1 MDNQDLIHKTKRR
14 GFLFPRSK
22 AKNCETQ
29 AQEQQ
34 NGFLQKTQLILEDEP
49 EILPEAEKNDDFS
62 LKTEI
67 LFDDALVQIGASTV
81 IGKRSSQQDSI
92 IFPDQSSMYVG
103 DTTRFICALSDGM
116 GGLAAGEVASKLA
129 TETIF
134 SDYYAQCWK
143 KPAKS
148 YSAFFQAEAEQI
160 NEKILD
166 IKNENGDPLRAG
178 ATLIATVLDG
188 KNLYYLNIG
197 DSRIYL
203 FRNGEVLQITKDQN
217 YLSLLMQEVARGEIT
232 LNEANTHPK
241 KDALISYCG
250 IRELKLQ
257 ETNEEPIVLQ
267 KQDVLMLCSDG
278 LYRVLPQNEMLSI
291 INDNLVD
298 MNLAAYRLTNAALQ
312 KNYRGQDNTSVILI
326 KIN

>member
-1 MDNQDLIHKTKRR
+1 MDKQDLIEKTKRR
-14 GFLFPRSK
+14 GFLFSRPK
-22 AKNCETQ
+22 TKNCETQ
-29 AQEQQ
+29 EQQ
-34 NGFLQKTQLILEDEP
+34 KSFQQKTQLILEDEP
-49 EILPEAEKNDDFS
+49 EIVPEAEKDDDFS

-81 IGKRSSQQDSI
+81 IGKRASQQDSI
-92 IFPDQSSMYVG
+92 IFPDQNSMYVE
-103 DTTRFICALSDGM
+103 DSPQFICALSDGM

-129 TETIF
+129 TEMIF
-134 SDYYAQCWK
+134 KDYYAQCWK
-143 KPAKS
+143 KTTKS
-148 YSAFFQAEAEQI
+148 YSAFFRAEAEQI

-166 IKNENGDPLRAG
+166 ITNENGEPLRAG

-203 FRNGEVLQITKDQN
+203 FRNGEALQITKDQN
-217 YLSLLMQEVARGEIT
+217 YLSLLMQEVARGEMA
-232 LNEANTHPK
+232 LNEANAHPK

-278 LYRVLPQNEMLSI
+278 LYRVLSQNEMLNI

>member
-1 MDNQDLIHKTKRR
+1 
-14 GFLFPRSK
+14 
-22 AKNCETQ
+22 
-29 AQEQQ
+29 
-34 NGFLQKTQLILEDEP
+34 
-49 EILPEAEKNDDFS
+49 
-62 LKTEI
+62 
-67 LFDDALVQIGASTV
+67 
-81 IGKRSSQQDSI
+81 
-92 IFPDQSSMYVG
+92 
-103 DTTRFICALSDGM
+103 M

-129 TETIF
+129 TEMIF
-134 SDYYAQCWK
+134 KDYYAQCWK
-143 KPAKS
+143 KTTKS
-148 YSAFFQAEAEQI
+148 YSAFFRAEAEQI

-166 IKNENGDPLRAG
+166 ITNENGEPLRAG

-203 FRNGEVLQITKDQN
+203 FRNGEALQITKDQN
-217 YLSLLMQEVARGEIT
+217 YLSLLMQEVARGEMT
-232 LNEANTHPK
+232 LNEANAHPK

-278 LYRVLPQNEMLSI
+278 LYRVLSQNEMLNI